1 MRQLG
6 HTSPM
11 NHDDQRIRVLRIIAR
26 MNVGGPA
33 IQVSG
38 LMRNL
43 NVEVFEQRLFT
54 GFCEANESDYL
65 EKVATD
71 IKVTRIDGF
80 GRRVNLLGDI
90 KSLMELIKE
99 IRKFKPHII
108 HTHTTKA
115 GFIGRVASI
124 LSLYPSIRIHTFHG
138 HLLSGYFGKYKTY
151 LIILSE
157 RFLALFTDQLLAVG
171 DKVMQDLLQAKIG
184 EKDKFSI
191 MPPGLQLNSL
201 PPTWESRDI
210 LGLTRKQMYCSYIG
224 RVTQIK
230 RPDRFLDVVRE
241 IGKRNVDLH
250 FLIVGDGELLDYCR
264 KRIEQ
269 EKLPVK
275 VLGWRNDIERVL
287 AASNIVILTS
297 DNEGTPLSLIQA
309 GMANI
314 PVVATNVGSISE
326 VVLNGITGIIT
337 SAEVNELADALE
349 MLSNDSHLRQSLGV
363 NAQKFTKSNFGVQRL
378 VSDHEELYQKL
389 ISNRANS

>member
-90 KSLMELIKE
+90 KSLMVLIKE

-124 LSLYPSIRIHTFHG
+124 LSLYPTIRIHTFHG

-241 IGKRNVDLH
+241 IGKRNIDLH

-264 KRIEQ
+264 KRIAQ

-287 AASNIVILTS
+287 SASNIVILTS

-314 PVVATNVGSISE
+314 PVVTTNVGSISE

-349 MLSNDSHLRQSLGV
+349 KLSNDSLLMQSLGV
-363 NAQKFTKSNFGVQRL
+363 NAQKFTKSNFGVERL

-389 ISNRANS
+389 ISNRTDS